1 MPSLAD
7 TAVRDQILA
16 RIAAVQP
23 DSPRQW
29 GRMTAHGML
38 CHLADSF
45 LGVTGDR
52 PIEPATSFLGRTLMK
67 WGALYLPFPWPK
79 GVPTRPEVD
88 QEQRGT
94 PPTDFQRDKARLLD
108 AFHRFAKH
116 DMSGRAHPIFGPL
129 TNAQWQRWGYLHL
142 DHHLRQF
149 SC

>member
-7 TAVRDQILA
+7 PALRDQLLV

-23 DSPRQW
+23 GSPRQW
-29 GRMTAHGML
+29 GRMTVHGML
-38 CHLADSF
+38 CHLTDSF
-45 LGVTGDR
+45 LSVTGDR
-52 PIEPATSFLGRTLMK
+52 PIQPASSLLGRTVMK

-88 QEQRGT
+88 QERRGT
-94 PPTDFQRDKARLLD
+94 PPTDFQQDKARLLD
-108 AFHRFAKH
+108 AFHRFANH
-116 DMSGRAHPIFGPL
+116 DMDGRAHPIFGPL
-129 TNAQWQRWGYLHL
+129 TQAQWQRWGYLHV

>member
-1 MPSLAD
+1 MPSLAHP
-7 TAVRDQILA
+7 AVRERLLA

-29 GRMTAHGML
+29 GRMTSHGML

-52 PIEPATSFLGRTLMK
+52 PIQPAVSLMGRTLMK

-88 QEQRGT
+88 QEKNGT
-94 PPTDFQRDKARLLD
+94 RPGDFDQDKARLTK
-108 AFHRFAKH
+108 AFHRFASH